1 MGDQVIAVEVETL
14 VALVL
19 GWEHSARR
27 MFIDAEVYV
36 RDSMERRFLEH
47 AAICYSNCALALRAV
62 IPDGLCPP
70 ASATPAAA

>member
-19 GWEHSARR
+19 GWERSARR
-27 MFIDAEVYV
+27 KYIDAELYA
-36 RDSMERRFLEH
+36 RGSMERRLVEH
-47 AAICYSNCALALRAV
+47 GATCYSNCALALRAV